1 MNHQVSFKIFLL
13 KWERVYEIVAQYVEE
28 WGKELK
34 GEYVTNSVGAVVG
47 QHIQAS

>member
-34 GEYVTNSVGAVVG
+34 GECLDIAVLV
-47 QHIQAS
+47 Q